1 MSPACKIGNSF
12 QLVSSTAVAVSSLIN
27 VEMFT
32 LPKVQQDKVIN
43 SGLFLCFDTYTKY
56 RRDRTD
62 ETRIC

>member
-1 MSPACKIGNSF
+1 MQKVLKKYAESIKK
-12 QLVSSTAVAVSSLIN
+12 AVAVSSLIN